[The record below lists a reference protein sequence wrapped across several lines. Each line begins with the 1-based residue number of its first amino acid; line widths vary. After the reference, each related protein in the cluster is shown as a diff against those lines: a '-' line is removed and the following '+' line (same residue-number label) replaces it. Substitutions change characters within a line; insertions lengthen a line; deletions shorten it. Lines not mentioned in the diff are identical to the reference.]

1 MIESVG
7 WVLNVI
13 FTNGAIE
20 KDGNIYIYY
29 ASSDTRLHL
38 ATTTV
43 DKMIDYCKNTPADGY
58 TTHTSVDAIC
68 RLVDM
73 NDNN

>member
-38 ATTTV
+38 ATTV
-43 DKMIDYCKNTPADGY
+43 DKIINYCKKYFGY
-58 TTHTSVDAIC
+58 TTRTSIDAIC

>member
-20 KDGNIYIYY
+20 EVGNIYIYY
-29 ASSDTRLHL
+29 AFSDPRLHL

-43 DKMIDYCKNTPADGY
+43 DKIINYCKKYFGY
-58 TTHTSVDAIC
+58 TTRTSIDAIC